1 MDLFRRAF
9 GHESEAEAEEQPTA
23 PSAPQAQSQAT
34 ATRAGGDGSLPTE
47 EAVLEALK
55 EIYDPEIGIN
65 IVDLGL
71 IYGSEIMPD
80 GKVMI
85 TMTLTSPACPIG
97 PIIRSQVRE
106 VLKREVPGVTDTEV
120 NLVWSPPWTP
130 AMMSEDAKAELGL
143 GF

>member
-9 GHESEAEAEEQPTA
+9 GDREREASIEET
-23 PSAPQAQSQAT
+23 SAPAQSESQA
-34 ATRAGGDGSLPTE
+34 AAPAGGTPTE
-47 EAVLEALK
+47 EAILEALK

-71 IYGSEIMPD
+71 IYGLDITPE
-80 GKVMI
+80 GKVKV
-85 TMTLTSPACPIG
+85 TMTLTTPACPIG

-106 VLKREVPGVTDTEV
+106 VLTRRVPGVKETEV